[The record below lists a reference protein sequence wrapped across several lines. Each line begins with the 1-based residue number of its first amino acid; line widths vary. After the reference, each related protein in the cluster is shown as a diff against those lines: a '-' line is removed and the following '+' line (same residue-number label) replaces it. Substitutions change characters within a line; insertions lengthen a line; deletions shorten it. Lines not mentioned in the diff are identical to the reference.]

1 MIQPL
6 GRRRLLGAAAALALT
21 RVPVAF
27 AQSQGASEGVAG
39 LRLGRWQP
47 FAFEALIAR
56 AGELAKAAYIA
67 PPQPKPALVQQLDYE
82 AHGKIRFRP
91 DHALHA
97 EGPGVYPATFFHLGR
112 YFPKSVRM
120 FAVSNGDAAE
130 ILYSPDYFDMPKDS
144 VARGLPEDAGFAG
157 FRLHEARSRDDWK
170 TQDWIA
176 FLGASY
182 FRAIGALGQYGLS
195 ARGVAIDTAAGKPE
209 EFPDFV
215 EFYLA
220 PALRPEEPVRVYA
233 LLDGPSITGAF
244 RFEIRRGEGVVMDIE
259 SRLFAR
265 RNIEHLGIAPLTS
278 MFWFAEYDRGYR
290 VDWRP
295 EVHDSDGLAL
305 WSGSGE
311 RIWRPLNNPQQTV
324 TSSFLD
330 ENPRGFGLLQ
340 RDREP
345 EHYLDGV
352 NYQRRPSLWVEPLG
366 DWGRGAVQL
375 VEIPT
380 DDEIHDNMVAFW
392 VPEAPVGAGASYD
405 YRYRLHWLADE
416 PYPAP
421 GAARVVATRMG
432 RGGEP
437 GKPRPAG
444 VRKFVVEFA
453 GGPLEALPDGAKV
466 DPVLSASRGAI
477 SYVFAEPVPGTRRWR
492 AQFDLTASG
501 SEPVELRGFLRSG
514 QQTLSETWTY
524 QYQPD
529 ARA

>member
-1 MIQPL
+1 MIQRL
-6 GRRRLLGAAAALALT
+6 GRRSLLGATAALVLARLPAALA
-21 RVPVAF
+21 
-27 AQSQGASEGVAG
+27 QSQETSTEGAG
-39 LRLGRWQP
+39 LRLGPRQP

-56 AGELAKAAYIA
+56 AAELAKATYTA

-97 EGPGVYPATFFHLGR
+97 DGPGIYPATFFHLGR

-120 FAVSNGDAAE
+120 FTVSNGNAAE
-130 ILYSPDYFDMPKDS
+130 ILYSPGYFEMPEDS

-157 FRLHEARSRDDWK
+157 FRLHEARTRDDWK

-195 ARGVAIDTAAGKPE
+195 ARGVAIDTATAKPE

-215 EFYLA
+215 EFYIA
-220 PALRPEEPVRVYA
+220 PALRPKEPVRVYA

-244 RFEIRRGEGVVMDIE
+244 GFEIRRGAGVVMDIE

-265 RNIEHLGIAPLTS
+265 RNIERLGIAPLTS
-278 MFWFAEYDRGYR
+278 MFWFAEYNRGYR

-311 RIWRPLNNPQQTV
+311 RIWRPLNNPRQTV

-330 ENPRGFGLLQ
+330 ESPRGFGLLQ
-340 RDREP
+340 RDREL

-352 NYQRRPSLWVEPLG
+352 NYHRRPSLWVEPLG
-366 DWGRGAVQL
+366 HWGRGAVQL
-375 VEIPT
+375 IEIPT
-380 DDEIHDNMVAFW
+380 DDEIHDNIVAFW
-392 VPEAPVGAGASYD
+392 APEAPVRAGSSYD

-421 GAARVVATRMG
+421 GAARVVATRLG

-437 GKPRPAG
+437 GKPRPEG

-453 GGPLEALPDGAKV
+453 GGPLETLTNEAKV
-466 DPVLSASRGAI
+466 DPVLTTSRGAI
-477 SYVFAEPVPGTRRWR
+477 SYVFAERVPGTPRWR
-492 AQFDLTASG
+492 AQFDLRASG

-514 QQTLSETWTY
+514 QQTLSETWAY
-524 QYQPD
+524 QYRPD
-529 ARA
+529 AKA